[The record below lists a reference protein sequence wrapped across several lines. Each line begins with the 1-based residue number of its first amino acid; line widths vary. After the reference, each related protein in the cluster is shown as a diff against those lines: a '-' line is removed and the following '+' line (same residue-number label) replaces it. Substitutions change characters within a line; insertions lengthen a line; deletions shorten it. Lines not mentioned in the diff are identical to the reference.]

1 MAEKK
6 EEKILAPDPEEVVER
21 RYMRESEHGDK
32 TIFCSVNGTAI
43 YVPCGKS
50 VKIKRKYAEV
60 IDRSFTKK
68 ERGRERAEAFARG
81 RAGVKNQRADSFKSR
96 PSSCRIRTSLGD

>member
-21 RYMRESEHGDK
+21 RYMRESEHGA
-32 TIFCSVNGTAI
+32 AI

-60 IDRSFTKK
+60 IDRSFNEK
-68 ERGRERAEAFARG
+68 ERVRERAEAIAREG
-81 RAGVKNQRADSFKSR
+81 EQA
-96 PSSCRIRTSLGD
+96 

>member
-32 TIFCSVNGTAI
+32 TIFC
-43 YVPCGKS
+43 
-50 VKIKRKYAEV
+50 
-60 IDRSFTKK
+60 
-68 ERGRERAEAFARG
+68 
-81 RAGVKNQRADSFKSR
+81 
-96 PSSCRIRTSLGD
+96 

>member
-50 VKIKRKYAEV
+50 VKIKRK
-60 IDRSFTKK
+60 
-68 ERGRERAEAFARG
+68 
-81 RAGVKNQRADSFKSR
+81 
-96 PSSCRIRTSLGD
+96 

>member
-1 MAEKK
+1 MRHAHRLTRTQIKEEQHYGREEKIK
-6 EEKILAPDPEEVVER
+6 EEKILAPDPEEIVER

-60 IDRSFTKK
+60 IDRSFTEK
-68 ERGRERAEAFARG
+68 ERVRERAEAIAREG
-81 RAGVKNQRADSFKSR
+81 EQA
-96 PSSCRIRTSLGD
+96 

>member
-6 EEKILAPDPEEVVER
+6 EEKILAPDPEEVVEIKEEKILAPEPEEVVER
-21 RYMRESEHGDK
+21 RYMRDSEHGDK

-60 IDRSFTKK
+60 IDRSFTEK
-68 ERGRERAEAFARG
+68 ERVRERAEAIAREG
-81 RAGVKNQRADSFKSR
+81 EQA
-96 PSSCRIRTSLGD
+96 